1 MIIFD
6 SFIHWLHLMAAVTW
20 IGGMIFTSF
29 VLQPVM
35 RVLLKPQERMP
46 LYYEM
51 GKKFKVIQFVCLL
64 VLLATGLQKLWQLRD
79 SPAIFHSSF
88 GNILAVKLI
97 LVLAVLVLSVCHS
110 FIWGPQLT
118 ALRNEP
124 ESPIFQQLISKM
136 VFWGRLNMTLAVA
149 IVFCATLLRFNPF

>member
-1 MIIFD
+1 MIVD
-6 SFIHWLHLMAAVTW
+6 VFIHWLHLMAAVTW

-35 RVLLKPQERMP
+35 RVSLTPQERMP
-46 LYYEM
+46 LYHEM
-51 GKKFKVIQFVCLL
+51 GKKFKFIQLSCLL
-64 VLLATGLQKLWQLRD
+64 VLLATGLQKLWQLRE
-79 SPAIFHSSF
+79 SPAIFQSSF

-97 LVLAVLVLSVCHS
+97 LVLVVLVLSVYHS

-124 ESPIFQQLISKM
+124 QSPAFRQLISKM
-136 VFWGRLNMTLAVA
+136 VFWGRLNMALAVA
-149 IVFCATLLRFNPF
+149 IIFCATLLRFNPF